1 MSANDSIVAAATPT
15 GESAIGVV
23 RVSGP
28 LCGLLTKNAL
38 GVPSPTP
45 RKACL
50 TKYRDINDVVVDEVI
65 FLFFEAGKSYT
76 GEASLEISSHGN
88 PLIIKKI
95 IEDLIVRGC
104 RLAEP
109 GEFTRRAFLSERLDL
124 TQAESVA
131 NLIRARCDGAL
142 EAARLQLRGSL
153 GRKVRT
159 LQSCLLDLQA
169 NLEAY
174 IDFPEEDLPPETSN
188 GPISTLSELIQEV
201 VHLRGTVDYGR
212 LLDVGA
218 RCLIV
223 GAPNAG
229 KSSLFNA
236 LCGEDRA
243 IVSEEDGTT
252 RDYLSSHIELGPFS
266 VELIDTAGLRE
277 GATNI
282 EYLGIEKTLELAEEA
297 DYFLYVLDTALP
309 SQETIYEALVTRLSV
324 EKCLVLENKIDL
336 PASKALPEF
345 LPACI
350 HLRLSLQTG
359 EGLAECRIV
368 LERMLKE
375 LAPPSTGDGVVVN
388 ARHAERLE
396 AVEVALRETHRILL
410 DQGSLELALSDIR
423 MAIKALGEIV
433 GKTDNEDMLDRLFQ
447 SFCIGK

>member
-1 MSANDSIVAAATPT
+1 MTPKTSPKELNPDSTVSANDSIVAAATPT

-28 LCGLLTKNAL
+28 LCIVLTKNAL
-38 GVPSPTP
+38 GIPYPTP

-95 IEDLIVRGC
+95 IEDLIARGC

-201 VHLRGTVDYGR
+201 VHLCGTVDYGR

-309 SQETIYEALVTRLSV
+309 S
-324 EKCLVLENKIDL
+324 
-336 PASKALPEF
+336 
-345 LPACI
+345 
-350 HLRLSLQTG
+350 
-359 EGLAECRIV
+359 
-368 LERMLKE
+368 
-375 LAPPSTGDGVVVN
+375 
-388 ARHAERLE
+388 
-396 AVEVALRETHRILL
+396 
-410 DQGSLELALSDIR
+410 
-423 MAIKALGEIV
+423 
-433 GKTDNEDMLDRLFQ
+433 
-447 SFCIGK
+447 